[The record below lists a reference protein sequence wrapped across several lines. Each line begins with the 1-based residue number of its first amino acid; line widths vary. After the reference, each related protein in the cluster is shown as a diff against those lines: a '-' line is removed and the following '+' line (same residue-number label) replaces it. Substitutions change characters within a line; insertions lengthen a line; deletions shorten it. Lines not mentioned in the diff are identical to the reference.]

1 MSKSTRPNS
10 RKKLNNSGDDGTY
23 ASHYPTTRA
32 AKKERLLQAH
42 HWGATVTEAARW
54 AGVSVATLYRWRDND
69 PEFSK
74 AWLDAR
80 LTLVDGLEREAFRR
94 ASQGSD
100 RMLSFLLRYLRP
112 EIYNQRQSQ
121 LTQSGKSTE
130 GMSLETIEAIVS
142 KW

>member
-1 MSKSTRPNS
+1 MRSNPREQVNS
-10 RKKLNNSGDDGTY
+10 PQRRKKLNNTGDDGTY
-23 ASHYPTTRA
+23 ASHYPITRA

-100 RMLSFLLRYLRP
+100 RMLSFLLRYLSPKSITSANSSSPSP
-112 EIYNQRQSQ
+112 ENPRR
-121 LTQSGKSTE
+121 
-130 GMSLETIEAIVS
+130 A
-142 KW
+142 

>member
-1 MSKSTRPNS
+1 MSKPTRPKT
-10 RKKLNNSGDDGTY
+10 RKKLNNTGDDGTY

-54 AGVSVATLYRWRDND
+54 AGVSVATLYRWRDNA

-74 AWLDAR
+74 AWLDTR
-80 LTLVDGLEREAFRR
+80 LTLVEGLEREAFRR

-112 EIYNQRQSQ
+112 EIYNQRQSEPP
-121 LTQSGKSTE
+121 QSGKPKG
-130 GMSLETIEAIVS
+130 GMDIDELEA
-142 KW
+142 K